1 MDDVADLASRLASH
15 PDYRILRRLPSD
27 YAGGPAINLDTVR
40 RAAIVDTET
49 TGTDPTKDQVIEL
62 GLIVFEYGAETGQV
76 GPVVGRYGG
85 LEDPGRPIPPE
96 TIAIHHI
103 TDEMVK
109 GKHLDDAAVTAL
121 LADVSLVIAHNAAFD
136 RPFLEARLPV
146 FATLPW
152 ACSVRD
158 IGWRKYGYGSSSL
171 EFLAYRS
178 GFFYEAHR
186 AETDCLAV
194 LGVLAQALGEEKTPA
209 MRLLLECARRPT
221 CRITALNSPYET
233 KDLLKARR
241 YRWAVEDKAWACEV
255 PADERDA
262 EFKWL
267 QKSVYGGKDASV
279 DVETMTARQR
289 YSVRKGRKERVKLA
303 PGAAAASAAAP
314 GAPDE
319 T

>member
-1 MDDVADLASRLASH
+1 MDDASALATQLASH
-15 PDYRILRRLPSD
+15 PDFRILRRLPPD
-27 YAGGPAINLDTVR
+27 FAGGPAIALDTVR

-49 TGTDPTKDQVIEL
+49 TGTDPTQDQVIEL
-62 GLIVFEYGAETGQV
+62 GLIVFEYGADTGQV

-109 GKHLDDAAVTAL
+109 GKRLDDAAVTAL
-121 LADVSLVIAHNAAFD
+121 LSDVSLVIAHNASFD
-136 RPFLEARLPV
+136 RPFLEARMPV

-158 IGWRKYGYGSSSL
+158 IGWKQYGYGSSSL

-194 LGVLAQALGEEKTPA
+194 LGVLAQPLGEKRAPA
-209 MRLLLECARRPT
+209 MKHLLECARQPT

-241 YRWAVEDKAWACEV
+241 YRWAVEDRAWVGEV
-255 PADERDA
+255 PAAEREA
-262 EFKWL
+262 EFQWL
-267 QKSVYGGKDASV
+267 QHSIYGGKGASV

-289 YSVRKGRKERVKLA
+289 YSVRKGKKERVKLEPKA
-303 PGAAAASAAAP
+303 
-314 GAPDE
+314 
-319 T
+319 